1 MINLAK
7 LLGEHIMKNKL
18 LITTLACCL
27 FTTTHPLA
35 QQTTDNNFIEINKL
49 KYGTDLIAVGNI
61 NVSLSETITLKPD
74 TVEFSISYLTE
85 GKTPIE
91 ASDTNTKNMKALM
104 AYLQQLN
111 IKEHDITTVGYK
123 NYEQLSPEPI
133 TSPAN
138 QKYQTL
144 IAIQA
149 EIPSDQLY
157 TVIKTLDRQGI
168 NNLDKIKDT
177 DNTYSFAIK
186 QVADNADTTKQ
197 QAEKKYQLITEQL
210 KAQGINQIIID
221 KYNNQPVSQSTN
233 NIKTYYVENTIKI
246 NTKQFDQL
254 GKIIAKAEKLKM
266 KINNDF
272 QYSVSDN
279 TKNKAIADT
288 EKKLL
293 AKLQEKARRS
303 LSSADFQLGA
313 PQNLSVFNTE
323 INAPIYPIN
332 RYAKNDGIMLSAVA
346 DSPEQIT
353 IQPPSQ
359 YDLTITMN
367 GNFDIL
373 KKISK

>member
-1 MINLAK
+1 MVDLTK
-7 LLGEHIMKNKL
+7 FLRGYMMKKTLLVTAL
-18 LITTLACCL
+18 TCCL
-27 FTTTHPLA
+27 CTTPHLFA
-35 QQTTDNNFIEINKL
+35 QQATDSNFIEVNKL
-49 KYGTDLIAVGNI
+49 KYGSELIAVGNI
-61 NVSLSETITLKPD
+61 NVSLSETISLKPD

-85 GKTPIE
+85 GKTPTE

-104 AYLQQLN
+104 TYLQQLN

-144 IAIQA
+144 ITIQA
-149 EIPSDQLY
+149 KIPSDQLY
-157 TVIKTLDRQGI
+157 AVIKTLDQQGI
-168 NNLDKIKDT
+168 NNLDKVKDT

-186 QVADNADTTKQ
+186 QVADNAHTTKQ
-197 QAEKKYQLITEQL
+197 QAEKKYQLIAEQL
-210 KAQGINQIIID
+210 KAQGINQLIID

-254 GKIIAKAEKLKM
+254 GKIIAKAEELKM
-266 KINNDF
+266 TINNDF

-279 TKNKAIADT
+279 TKNKAIADAET
-288 EKKLL
+288 KLL

-303 LSSADFQLGA
+303 LSSADYQLGA

-332 RYAKNDGIMLSAVA
+332 RYAKNDGIMLGAVA
-346 DSPEQIT
+346 NSPEQIS

-359 YDLTITMN
+359 YDLTVTMN

>member
-1 MINLAK
+1 MVDLTK
-7 LLGEHIMKNKL
+7 FLRGYMMKKTLLVTAL
-18 LITTLACCL
+18 TCCL
-27 FTTTHPLA
+27 FTTPHLFA
-35 QQTTDNNFIEINKL
+35 QQVTDSNFIEVNKL
-49 KYGTDLIAVGNI
+49 KYGSELIAVGNI
-61 NVSLSETITLKPD
+61 NVSLSETISLKPD

-85 GKTPIE
+85 GKTPTE

-104 AYLQQLN
+104 TYLQQLN
-111 IKEHDITTVGYK
+111 IKEQDITTVGYK

-144 IAIQA
+144 ITIQTK
-149 EIPSDQLY
+149 IPSDQLY
-157 TVIKTLDRQGI
+157 AVIKTLDQQGI
-168 NNLDKIKDT
+168 NNLDKVKDT

-197 QAEKKYQLITEQL
+197 QAEKKYQLIFEQL
-210 KAQGINQIIID
+210 KAQGINQLIID

-254 GKIIAKAEKLKM
+254 GKIIAKAEELKM
-266 KINNDF
+266 TINNDF

-279 TKNKAIADT
+279 TKNKAIADAET
-288 EKKLL
+288 KLL
-293 AKLQEKARRS
+293 AKLQEKARLS
-303 LSSADFQLGA
+303 LSSTDYQLGA

-332 RYAKNDGIMLSAVA
+332 RYAKNDGIMLGAVA
-346 DSPEQIT
+346 NSPEQVS

-359 YDLTITMN
+359 YDLTVTMN

>member
-1 MINLAK
+1 MMK
-7 LLGEHIMKNKL
+7 KTLLVAAL
-18 LITTLACCL
+18 TCCL
-27 FTTTHPLA
+27 FTTPHLFA
-35 QQTTDNNFIEINKL
+35 QQATDSNFIEVNKL
-49 KYGTDLIAVGNI
+49 KYGTELIAVGNI
-61 NVSLSETITLKPD
+61 NVSLSETISLKPD

-85 GKTPIE
+85 GKTPTE

-104 AYLQQLN
+104 TYLQQLN
-111 IKEHDITTVGYK
+111 IKEQDITTVGYK

-144 IAIQA
+144 ITIQA
-149 EIPSDQLY
+149 KIPSDQLY
-157 TVIKTLDRQGI
+157 AVIKTLDQQGI
-168 NNLDKIKDT
+168 NNLDKVKDT

-197 QAEKKYQLITEQL
+197 QAEKKYQLIAEQL
-210 KAQGINQIIID
+210 KAQGINQLIID

-254 GKIIAKAEKLKM
+254 GKIIAKAEELKM
-266 KINNDF
+266 TINNDF

-279 TKNKAIADT
+279 TKNKAIADAET
-288 EKKLL
+288 KLL

-303 LSSADFQLGA
+303 LSSADYQLGA

-332 RYAKNDGIMLSAVA
+332 RYAKNDGIMLGAVA
-346 DSPEQIT
+346 NSPEQIS

-359 YDLTITMN
+359 YDLTVTMN

>member
-1 MINLAK
+1 MVDLTK
-7 LLGEHIMKNKL
+7 FLRGYMMKKTLLVAAL
-18 LITTLACCL
+18 TCCL
-27 FTTTHPLA
+27 FTTPHLFA
-35 QQTTDNNFIEINKL
+35 QQATDSNFIEVNKL
-49 KYGTDLIAVGNI
+49 KYGTELIAVGNI
-61 NVSLSETITLKPD
+61 NVSLSETISLKPD

-85 GKTPIE
+85 GKTPTE

-104 AYLQQLN
+104 TYLQQLN
-111 IKEHDITTVGYK
+111 IKEQDITTVGYK

-144 IAIQA
+144 ITIQA
-149 EIPSDQLY
+149 KIPSDQLY
-157 TVIKTLDRQGI
+157 AVIKTLDQQGI
-168 NNLDKIKDT
+168 NNLDKVKDT

-197 QAEKKYQLITEQL
+197 QAEKKYQLIAEQL
-210 KAQGINQIIID
+210 KAQGINQLIID

-254 GKIIAKAEKLKM
+254 GKIIAKAEELKM
-266 KINNDF
+266 TINNDF

-279 TKNKAIADT
+279 TKNKAIADAET
-288 EKKLL
+288 KLL

-303 LSSADFQLGA
+303 LSSADYQLGA

-332 RYAKNDGIMLSAVA
+332 RYAKNDGIMLGAVA
-346 DSPEQIT
+346 NSPEQIS

-359 YDLTITMN
+359 YDLTVTMN